1 MLEEE
6 EEDLIN
12 DIVTAEFDDVASEK
26 SVTGRISL
34 SLLNQTVIGITFR
47 YCTGI
52 QIYVIYI

>member
-1 MLEEE
+1 MRRRTMLEEE

-34 SLLNQTVIGITFR
+34 SLLNQLLFILK
-47 YCTGI
+47 
-52 QIYVIYI
+52 YVLVFH